1 MARSPLFD
9 LYDPYGILQDQ
20 ADLGILASDDGSF
33 GQRDAQLSDLMP
45 QEQQGGLLRSLAS
58 AGSSGLAGLGW
69 LLDTPGAVVRGTLS
83 GGPLK
88 GVSALWETSDDRVTG
103 RELLRQYGMV
113 GSDDNWGNF
122 GGGLAA
128 EVLLDPLTYASLG
141 LNQIVGRG
149 AKTAAGQAAQKAGL
163 LEDFDLYARQAGMGP
178 RQAMRERTARDLL
191 ANMTDET
198 ARSEALGRFSS
209 NFADDAVESALDA
222 PLAKM
227 NRLSF
232 PGMRDGATDLF
243 GEGVGDMVARAGDRL
258 GEGIKT
264 NPYTGPVARRLDT
277 WFDPDVLGMTD
288 YDRQW
293 EARELVANQRQ
304 RARADR
310 RTLIPLQMDA
320 ERALNE
326 AGSSLNRPEVS
337 QAIRNYLERGIDAVD
352 PELRSLVELPGV
364 QQLTG
369 FFEGYRDFAPEA
381 ASRLGLPLDEF
392 RSRAGTAFVPRQQLA
407 FDVLENPL
415 WPEGAIPPDRRPK
428 PYSRGNKPAN
438 LSDNYGRSRRLYTD
452 VVDGTDTLNRLSL
465 DATLQEQ
472 LRHSDLPQAAETLRE
487 WARQNLGGIDAD
499 LYPWVD
505 ELDTSAAD
513 RMEELQAQLN
523 RRLERAGERT
533 PAIDALQAQID
544 ALAEEAA
551 NPGYRYAAPDLPADH
566 PLSRQQQDLAQQLE
580 RAQRGG
586 ELHRVGEIQR
596 QLDSVNA
603 QIPGTQR
610 EVWRTGLYGELADLM
625 RRIDPQHARTGN
637 PLFGQN
643 TFNEIARYAT
653 GRGRVEATAESM
665 LDILSRQGNVT
676 RQAADAVEGGVNYKA
691 SEALKLLGFTGEN
704 AEEVLARRL
713 GVENLDNIS
722 FNKKFIDDWS
732 RPMQRGQ
739 VSPEI
744 NPLLEAADD
753 FTKSFKQLALLWP
766 SRYSRDAYS
775 GAFASAMRNSF
786 NPVDWYAGTQI
797 RRGNY
802 DPLVRPMLG
811 GLIPPRLA
819 GVPEYD
825 ELLRTDP
832 EAAIRRFL
840 MDAGEQG
847 LGTSTFSDEAV
858 SGTNAAM
865 KELYP
870 GAARPTWQ
878 NLLDKVRNAR
888 LVRGW
893 NPLNSDWSPFA
904 TRSGSGNRNPLLE
917 LGDRAAE
924 TTDAGN
930 RYGTYLNQI
939 RQGAAPS
946 EAMRVADLTQVRYSP
961 DAFTDIERD
970 VLKRIFPFYS
980 YTRGIMPLIADELVN
995 QPQGLMGKS
1004 IRAITRAGEP
1014 SEDNFVPEYLR
1025 QSAAIPLP
1033 SGLPFVGLDSDSNL
1047 QRFLTNI
1054 DLPFESVINLF
1065 TPGTGGT
1072 SFDAL
1077 SNTVQKTAL
1086 NILGQSNPLIKGPL
1100 ESVTNRQF
1108 YSGRQLSDLYSM
1120 FEQTLGQPGRAL
1132 EQVAVN
1138 LPGGSRVIGTARQLM
1153 DDRLDPS
1160 EKWSKILVNA
1170 LTGLKFQDVDQERTR
1185 RLAAR
1190 DMLNQMLS
1198 TTPGVRTY
1206 ENITV
1211 PEGVLATMPKEQRDL
1226 YLLYKIIQS
1235 EAAKRARDKKRQDTA
1250 LDPLQVLGV
1259 LQ

>member
-9 LYDPYGILQDQ
+9 IYDPYGTLQQQ
-20 ADLGILASDDGSF
+20 AEMGLLPYDEDIEPLGVMPLG
-33 GQRDAQLSDLMP
+33 GRKAQLSDLMP
-45 QEQQGGLLRSLAS
+45 QEQQGGLLRSLAA

-83 GGPLK
+83 EGPLK
-88 GVSALWETSDDRVTG
+88 GISALWETSDDRITG

-113 GSDDNWGNF
+113 GSDDNWWNF

-163 LEDFDLYARQAGMGP
+163 LENFDLYARQAGMGP

-191 ANMTDET
+191 ANITDEA
-198 ARSEALGRFSS
+198 ARSEALRRFSS

-222 PLAKM
+222 PLARM

-243 GEGVGDMVARAGDRL
+243 GEGVGDWVAKAGDRL
-258 GEGIKT
+258 GDNIKT

-337 QAIRNYLERGIDAVD
+337 QAIRDYLERGIDAVD

-452 VVDGTDTLNRLSL
+452 VIDGTDTLNRMSL
-465 DATLQEQ
+465 DADLQDQ
-472 LRHSDLPQAAETLRE
+472 LRRS
-487 WARQNLGGIDAD
+487 NLGDAQSILEDWTRNTFGDESAD
-499 LYPWVD
+499 LYRWIDEVD
-505 ELDTSAAD
+505 DEGNFV
-513 RMEELQAQLN
+513 N
-523 RRLERAGERT
+523 R
-533 PAIDALQAQID
+533 
-544 ALAEEAA
+544 
-551 NPGYRYAAPDLPADH
+551 APDLPADH
-566 PLSRQQQDLAQQLE
+566 PLARQQQDLAQQLE

-596 QLDSVNA
+596 QLDSVTA
-603 QIPGTQR
+603 QIPDAQR
-610 EVWRTGLYGELADLM
+610 EAWRTGLYGELADLM

-653 GRGRVEATAESM
+653 GRGRVESNAESM

-691 SEALKLLGFTGEN
+691 AEALKLLGFTGAN

-713 GVENLDNIS
+713 GVQNLDNIS

-786 NPVDWYAGTQI
+786 NLADAYAGTQI

-819 GVPEYD
+819 GLPEYD
-825 ELLRTDP
+825 ELIRTDP
-832 EAAIRRFL
+832 DEAIRRFL

-858 SGTNAAM
+858 SGTNAAL

-870 GAARPTWQ
+870 GAARPTWESIL
-878 NLLDKVRNAR
+878 NRAY
-888 LVRGW
+888 
-893 NPLNSDWSPFA
+893 NPDRTWGEALRDFNPFA
-904 TRSGSGNRNPLLE
+904 TRSASGNRNPLLE

-924 TTDAGN
+924 TTDAWN

-970 VLKRIFPFYS
+970 VLKRVFPFYS

-995 QPQGLMGKS
+995 KPQGLMGKS

-1033 SGLPFVGLDSDSNL
+1033 SGLPLVGLDSDSNL

-1100 ESVTNRQF
+1100 EAATNRQF

-1211 PEGVLATMPKEQRDL
+1211 PEDVLATMPKEQRDL

-1235 EAAKRARDKKRQDTA
+1235 EAAKRARDKKKQEAA

>member
-1 MARSPLFD
+1 MPL
-9 LYDPYGILQDQ
+9 GKRK
-20 ADLGILASDDGSF
+20 AT
-33 GQRDAQLSDLMP
+33 LSDLMP

-69 LLDTPGAVVRGTLS
+69 LLDTPGAVVRGMLS

-163 LEDFDLYARQAGMGP
+163 LENFDLYARQAGMGP

-191 ANMTDET
+191 ANMADDT

-258 GEGIKT
+258 GDGIKT

-326 AGSSLNRPEVS
+326 SGSSLNRPEVS
-337 QAIRNYLERGIDAVD
+337 QAIRDYLERGIDAVD

-369 FFEGYRDFAPEA
+369 FFERYRDSTPEA

-452 VVDGTDTLNRLSL
+452 VIDGTDTLNRMSL
-465 DATLQEQ
+465 DADLQDRLRRSDLGDAQTVLQE
-472 LRHSDLPQAAETLRE
+472 
-487 WARQNLGGIDAD
+487 WAGLNFGDDSAD
-499 LYPWVD
+499 LYRWIDDVD
-505 ELDTSAAD
+505 DEGNFV
-513 RMEELQAQLN
+513 N
-523 RRLERAGERT
+523 R
-533 PAIDALQAQID
+533 
-544 ALAEEAA
+544 
-551 NPGYRYAAPDLPADH
+551 APELPADH

-596 QLDSVNA
+596 QLDSVTA
-603 QIPGTQR
+603 QIPDAQR
-610 EVWRTGLYGELADLM
+610 EAWRTGLYGELADLM
-625 RRIDPQHARTGN
+625 RRIDPQHARTDN

-653 GRGRVEATAESM
+653 GRGRVESNAESM

-691 SEALKLLGFTGEN
+691 AEALKLLGFTGDN
-704 AEEVLARRL
+704 AEEVLSRRL

-744 NPLLEAADD
+744 NPLLETADD

-786 NPVDWYAGTQI
+786 NLADAYAGTQI

-832 EAAIRRFL
+832 DAAIRRFL

-847 LGTSTFSDEAV
+847 LGTSTFADETVA
-858 SGTNAAM
+858 GTNAAM

-878 NLLDKVRNAR
+878 DLLDKVRNAR

-904 TRSGSGNRNPLLE
+904 TRAGSGNRNPLLE

-924 TTDAGN
+924 TTDAWN

-961 DAFTDIERD
+961 DAFTDVERD
-970 VLKRIFPFYS
+970 VLKRVFPFYS

-1211 PEGVLATMPKEQRDL
+1211 PEEVLGTMPKEQRDL

-1235 EAAKRARDKKRQDTA
+1235 EAAKRARDKKKQETA

>member
-9 LYDPYGILQDQ
+9 IYDPAGILQQQ
-20 ADLGILASDDGSF
+20 AELGLLPYDEDIEPLGVMPLGKRKAT
-33 GQRDAQLSDLMP
+33 LSDLMP
-45 QEQQGGLLRSLAS
+45 QEQQGGLLRSLAA

-83 GGPLK
+83 EGPLK
-88 GVSALWETSDDRVTG
+88 GLSALWETSDDRVTG

-163 LEDFDLYARQAGMGP
+163 LDDFDLYARQAGMGP

-198 ARSEALGRFSS
+198 ARAEALRRFSS
-209 NFADDAVESALDA
+209 NFAGDAVESALDA

-320 ERALNE
+320 ERALND

-337 QAIRNYLERGIDAVD
+337 QAIRDYLERGIDAVD

-452 VVDGTDTLNRLSL
+452 VVDGTDTLNRMSL
-465 DATLQEQ
+465 DADLQDRLRRSDLGDAQTVLQE
-472 LRHSDLPQAAETLRE
+472 
-487 WARQNLGGIDAD
+487 WAGLNFGDDSAD
-499 LYPWVD
+499 LYRWIDDVD
-505 ELDTSAAD
+505 DEGNFV
-513 RMEELQAQLN
+513 N
-523 RRLERAGERT
+523 R
-533 PAIDALQAQID
+533 
-544 ALAEEAA
+544 
-551 NPGYRYAAPDLPADH
+551 APELPADH

-596 QLDSVNA
+596 QLDSVTA
-603 QIPGTQR
+603 QIPDAQR
-610 EVWRTGLYGELADLM
+610 EAWRTGLYGELADLM

-643 TFNEIARYAT
+643 TFNEIARYTT

-691 SEALKLLGFTGEN
+691 SEALKLLGFTGDN

-786 NPVDWYAGTQI
+786 NPVDWYVGTQI
-797 RRGNY
+797 RQGNY

-825 ELLRTDP
+825 ELIRTDP

-870 GAARPTWQ
+870 GAARPTWESIL
-878 NLLDKVRNAR
+878 NRAY
-888 LVRGW
+888 
-893 NPLNSDWSPFA
+893 NPDRTWGEALRDFNPFA
-904 TRSGSGNRNPLLE
+904 TRSASGNRNPLLE

-970 VLKRIFPFYS
+970 VAKRIFPFYS

-995 QPQGLMGKS
+995 RPQGLMGKS

-1086 NILGQSNPLIKGPL
+1086 NVLGQSNPLIKGPL
-1100 ESVTNRQF
+1100 EAATNRQF

-1138 LPGGSRVIGTARQLM
+1138 LPGGSRVVGTARQLM

-1211 PEGVLATMPKEQRDL
+1211 PEDVLATMPKEQRDL

-1235 EAAKRARDKKRQDTA
+1235 EAAKRARDKKKQETA